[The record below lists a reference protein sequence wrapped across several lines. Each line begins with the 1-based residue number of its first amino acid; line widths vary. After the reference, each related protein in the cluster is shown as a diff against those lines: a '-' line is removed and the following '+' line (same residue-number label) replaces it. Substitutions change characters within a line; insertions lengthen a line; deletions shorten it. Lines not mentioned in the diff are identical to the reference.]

1 MTEIN
6 KIPLAGWKVEVNTGT
21 VAVPVWTQV
30 KGQRNQDIQISPTN
44 QDTSTFD
51 SNGWGSDGSTQKK
64 YKVVLE
70 GLEGYTSAYVRDPGQ
85 VFLKTKGKLVGDLAN
100 VQWRAYRLNPD
111 EGYQGTA
118 EAQWNGTGGSLTEFT
133 RFQCELLG
141 QGELLDYDPTP

>member
-1 MTEIN
+1 MAELT

-21 VAVPVWTQV
+21 VDVPVWTQV

-44 QDTSTFD
+44 QDSSTFD

-70 GLEGYTSAYVRDPGQ
+70 GLEGYTGSYVRDPGQ
-85 VFLKTKGKLVGDLAN
+85 VYLKAKGKLVGDAAN

-111 EGYQGTA
+111 EGYKGTA

-133 RFQCELLG
+133 RFNCELLG
-141 QGELLDYDPTP
+141 QGELEDYDPTP